1 MKKVLAIKTPVG
13 GIVQIIPREDS
24 ETAVGLSWR
33 ETILSEV
40 EKEASRLY
48 LFDEGFIEHAI
59 GSPRTGHGDR
69 TFFERDLRYEF
80 SVSEGSSLC
89 LFGSSRGPVLCQ
101 NRMPTSRLAKAPIRI
116 ETLIRLPLSAGRD
129 FLTS

>member
-1 MKKVLAIKTPVG
+1 MKKVLAVKTPVG

-33 ETILSEV
+33 EAILSDA

-59 GSPRTGHGDR
+59 GTLEPDKEI
-69 TFFERDLRYEF
+69 ERLLREIF
-80 SVSEGSSLC
+80 DTN
-89 LFGSSRGPVLCQ
+89 F
-101 NRMPTSRLAKAPIRI
+101 
-116 ETLIRLPLSAGRD
+116 
-129 FLTS
+129 

>member
-24 ETAVGLSWR
+24 ETAVGLSWI

-40 EKEASRLY
+40 EKEASRQY

-59 GSPRTGHGDR
+59 GALEPDIEI
-69 TFFERDLRYEF
+69 ERFLREICDTN
-80 SVSEGSSLC
+80 L
-89 LFGSSRGPVLCQ
+89 
-101 NRMPTSRLAKAPIRI
+101 
-116 ETLIRLPLSAGRD
+116 
-129 FLTS
+129 

>member
-33 ETILSEV
+33 EPVLTDA

-48 LFDEGFIEHAI
+48 LFDEGFIENAI
-59 GSPRTGHGDR
+59 GSLEP
-69 TFFERDLRYEF
+69 DLEIQRF
-80 SVSEGSSLC
+80 LSEI
-89 LFGSSRGPVLCQ
+89 VDT
-101 NRMPTSRLAKAPIRI
+101 N
-116 ETLIRLPLSAGRD
+116 
-129 FLTS
+129 